1 MPLYDFE
8 NTKTGEVFEE
18 FFKISEKEDYLKA
31 NPHIRQLVSEI
42 KLGDSMRLGIR
53 KADQGFKDV
62 LRKIKS
68 AHPKGHINV

>member
-1 MPLYDFE
+1 MPLYDFR

-18 FFKISEKEDYLKA
+18 FFKISEKEEYLLA
-31 NPHIRQLVSEI
+31 NPHIQQLVSKI
-42 KLGDSMRLGIR
+42 TLGDSMRLGIR
-53 KADQGFKDV
+53 RPDQGFKDV